1 MRIGQKFCV
10 VKIVFLT
17 YNGAMFAHSPPITI
31 LRLRW
36 FAAALLYLLCI
47 LLGYNFIRAYWHLT
61 YAQNWAIWSN
71 ALLICQLGILWWAL
85 KHNHRRNEARLLPT
99 FGYGNAITLTR
110 GLAVCLL
117 AGFLF
122 APQPPGL
129 LAWAPSFCYT
139 LACILDYFDG
149 YVARITHHSTVMG
162 EILDME
168 YDGLGLLIAIG
179 LAIQYG
185 QLPFWY
191 IILGLG
197 RQLFIFGIWVRK
209 RLGRP
214 VYDLPPSDN
223 RRVIAGFQMGFI
235 STILW
240 PVFTPPL
247 TTLACILFSIPLA
260 GSFGRDWLVVS
271 GLFDAESLRYQTL
284 RRRVKHTLEGWLPLL
299 CRVAA
304 FGLMIQLMTK
314 SYTAYAARTAYFAE
328 APLLLNGLL
337 ATLLLLSPIAVA
349 LMLLGVLTRLQA
361 LILTGLTCLDI
372 LANGFQLS
380 SNGVLL
386 ASLLWLMQMG
396 GGKWALWQPEER
408 ILRRRAGEAA
418 HPTT

>member
-1 MRIGQKFCV
+1 
-10 VKIVFLT
+10 
-17 YNGAMFAHSPPITI
+17 MFAHPPPITS

-36 FAAALLYLLCI
+36 LAAAILYLLCT
-47 LLGYNFIRAYWHLT
+47 LLGYFFIRAYWHMH

-122 APQPPGL
+122 APPPPGL
-129 LAWAPSFCYT
+129 LAWAPSFCYM
-139 LACILDYFDG
+139 LACTLDYFDG

-168 YDGLGLLIAIG
+168 YDGLGILIAIG

-185 QLPFWY
+185 QLPIWY
-191 IILGLG
+191 LILGLG
-197 RQLFIFGIWVRK
+197 RQLFIFGIWVRQ
-209 RLGRP
+209 RLGLP

-235 STILW
+235 SVILW

-271 GLFDAESLRYQTL
+271 GQFDIESPRYQTL
-284 RRRVKHTLEGWLPLL
+284 RRRVKRLLEGWLPLL

-304 FGLMIQLMTK
+304 LALTVQLLAIN
-314 SYTAYAARTAYFAE
+314 YAEYAARRTYLAE
-328 APLLLNGLL
+328 APLFLAGLL
-337 ATLLLLSPIAVA
+337 ELFALLSPIAVG
-349 LMLLGVLTRLQA
+349 LLLLGVLTRLQA
-361 LILTGLTCLDI
+361 VILTGLACLDI
-372 LANGFQLS
+372 LANGFQLY
-380 SNGVLL
+380 SNGLLL
-386 ASLLWLMQMG
+386 AAMLWVMQTG

-408 ILRRRAGEAA
+408 LIRRRAGESIQQTA
-418 HPTT
+418 